1 MEKSYVSLDAEEV
14 EKVKMFAE
22 ATLKIYDA
30 FEKMLDDERID
41 EKIRKEYRQYMTVF

>member
-1 MEKSYVSLDAEEV
+1 MEKYLDAEEV
-14 EKVKMFAE
+14 EKIKMFAE

-41 EKIRKEYRQYMTVF
+41 EEIRKEYRNSMTVF

>member
-1 MEKSYVSLDAEEV
+1 MGKSYVSLDAEEV

-22 ATLKIYDA
+22 ATLKIYEA

-41 EKIRKEYRQYMTVF
+41 ENIRNEYRHNMTVF